1 MKKPSIYRKTKK
13 TSMPKNKPWAKN
25 KGGGTVQGVIVGP
38 KTSIGDNPT
47 HPRVEQGNDKGGA
60 DVQTS

>member
-1 MKKPSIYRKTKK
+1 MKPKVYRKKKSTKGTK
-13 TSMPKNKPWAKN
+13 AKPWTKN
-25 KGGGTVQGVIVGP
+25 KGGGSVQGVIAGP

-60 DVQTS
+60 DVSTS